1 MEPDRKYNFFSQPAH
16 LYTVTCITE
25 ILLIVTLSNQY
36 SLTYQKGGSLRKI
49 CLVNISRLEH
59 VQEYTKQL
67 EESSDEEE
75 EEDDDDMPMTLK
87 GRGEGSDKLS
97 VRIQSQYRVLN
108 DNVHIA
114 FGFFCVNLNLNIYT
128 QL

>member
-1 MEPDRKYNFFSQPAH
+1 M
-16 LYTVTCITE
+16 
-25 ILLIVTLSNQY
+25 
-36 SLTYQKGGSLRKI
+36 
-49 CLVNISRLEH
+49 EH

-97 VRIQSQYRVLN
+97 VCIQSQYSGLN
-108 DNVHIA
+108 DKVHIV
-114 FGFFCVNLNLNIYT
+114 FVSFCQLEPGHTYSVAT
-128 QL
+128 Q